1 MAELEGK
8 VAIVTG
14 GGAGIGR
21 GIATVMAREGATVI
35 CTDIIPGNA
44 EDTAAAIRAAG
55 GRAAALQQDVTN
67 WQSCQ
72 EVAAKVIADRGRI
85 DILVTNAGVSK
96 SVPITELD
104 EAEWDRVNNV
114 NIKGV
119 FFSCKS
125 VIPHM
130 IERKYGKIVTISSM
144 VGKEG
149 IPLFAHYCASKFAVI
164 GLTQSL
170 AKELAPHNINVNA
183 VCPGVVRTPL
193 WEPLLKQLS
202 ANKRISEDEAWGEFV
217 GGIPFARPQQ
227 PEDIG
232 EAVAFLASDRA
243 RNITAESANVSG
255 GQFNW

>member
-1 MAELEGK
+1 MAELAGK
-8 VAIVTG
+8 IAIVTG
-14 GGAGIGR
+14 AGTGIGR
-21 GIATVMAREGATVI
+21 GIASVMAREGATVI
-35 CTDIIPGNA
+35 CTDITTANA
-44 EDTAAAIRAAG
+44 TDTVAAIRAAG
-55 GRAAALQQDVTN
+55 GRAEVVQQDVTS
-67 WQSCQ
+67 WDSCRS
-72 EVAAKVIADRGRI
+72 VADRVLADHGQI

-119 FFSCKS
+119 FLSCKS

-130 IERKYGKIVTISSM
+130 IGRKYGKIVNISSM

-149 IPLFAHYCASKFAVI
+149 IPLFSHYCASKFAVI

-193 WEPLLKQLS
+193 WDPLLKQLS
-202 ANKRISEDEAWGEFV
+202 ANKGITEAEAWGEFV
-217 GGIPFARPQQ
+217 SGIPFARPQE